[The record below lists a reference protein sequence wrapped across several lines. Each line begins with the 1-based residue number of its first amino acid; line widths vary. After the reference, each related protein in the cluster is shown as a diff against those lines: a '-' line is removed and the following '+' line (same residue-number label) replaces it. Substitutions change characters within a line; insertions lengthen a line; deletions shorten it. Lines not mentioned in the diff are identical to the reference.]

1 MPAILAER
9 VTKVFGRGET
19 EVVALK
25 DASIQVEGGELVA
38 LMGPSGSGKT
48 TLLRALSLIDPP
60 TRGRI
65 VIDGQLVYEDG
76 RVFVDDR
83 RLRRERMGIIFQA
96 YNLIPFLTALENVAL
111 ILTLN
116 GVPLREALR
125 RARALLARLDLLG
138 HRADV
143 HPATLS
149 GGEQQRLAVARA
161 VVNDPAVI
169 LADEPTGALDTE
181 RGKAVMD
188 LLRRLGRER
197 RAAVVVVTHDE
208 RMLEGFDRVF
218 HMVDG
223 RISPSRPIPRLSR
236 DDEHAPAHA

>member
-1 MPAILAER
+1 MTPKIVGEHL
-9 VTKVFGRGET
+9 TKVFGRGET
-19 EVVALK
+19 EVVALD
-25 DASIQVEGGELVA
+25 DASIAVDAGELVA

-60 TRGRI
+60 TRGRVI
-65 VIDGQLVYEDG
+65 VDG
-76 RVFVDDR
+76 RMVCEEGWVLVDDR
-83 RLRRERMGIIFQA
+83 RLRRERMGVIFQS

-111 ILTLN
+111 VLTLN
-116 GVPLREALR
+116 GISLREARR
-125 RARALLARLDLLG
+125 RAQALLDRLELG

-161 VVNDPAVI
+161 VINDPAVI
-169 LADEPTGALDTE
+169 LADEPTASLDTE

-197 RAAVVVVTHDE
+197 QAAVIVVTHDD
-208 RMLEGFDRVF
+208 RMLGGFDRVYR
-218 HMVDG
+218 MTDG
-223 RISPSRPIPRLSR
+223 RLRVGESRHGPVDAGALAGSR
-236 DDEHAPAHA
+236 

>member
-1 MPAILAER
+1 
-9 VTKVFGRGET
+9 
-19 EVVALK
+19 
-25 DASIQVEGGELVA
+25 
-38 LMGPSGSGKT
+38 
-48 TLLRALSLIDPP
+48 
-60 TRGRI
+60 
-65 VIDGQLVYEDG
+65 
-76 RVFVDDR
+76 
-83 RLRRERMGIIFQA
+83 
-96 YNLIPFLTALENVAL
+96 L

-116 GVPLREALR
+116 GVPHPEAVR
-125 RARALLARLDLLG
+125 RARQLLERLDLG

-169 LADEPTGALDTE
+169 LADEPTASLDTE

-197 RAAVVVVTHDE
+197 KAAIIVVTHDE
-208 RMLEGFDRVF
+208 RMIEGFDRVY

-223 RISPSRPIPRLSR
+223 SILN
-236 DDEHAPAHA
+236 EN